1 MNEISIPAGD
11 GYPYEVIA
19 LSAGESSLVHVRNSI
34 TGEDV
39 LTFPEVNELGE
50 FLDSL
55 EEAYWLFYDEV
66 NDD

>member
-1 MNEISIPAGD
+1 MNETSIPAGD
-11 GYPYEVIA
+11 GFPYEVIA
-19 LSAGESSLVHVRNSI
+19 VSAGESSLVHVRNSI

-39 LTFPEVNELGE
+39 LTFPEVSELGD

-55 EEAYWLFYDEV
+55 EDAYWLFYDEV

>member
-19 LSAGESSLVHVRNSI
+19 LSAGESSLVHVRNRV
-34 TGEDV
+34 TGENV